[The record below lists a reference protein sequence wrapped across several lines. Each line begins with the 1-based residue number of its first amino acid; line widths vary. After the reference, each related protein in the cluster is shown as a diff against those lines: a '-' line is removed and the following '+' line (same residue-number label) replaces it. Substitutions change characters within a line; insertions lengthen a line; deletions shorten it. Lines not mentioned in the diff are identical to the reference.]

1 MCGIAGLGNFGAPVD
16 EAVLDRMC
24 RVMEHRGPDSAGVHL
39 EPGIAL
45 GMRRLAI
52 IDVAGGEQ
60 PIYNEDGSVVVVAN
74 GEIYNH
80 DELRQS
86 LRRRGHKF
94 DSRCDTEVLV
104 HLYEEYGADL
114 VHHLRGM
121 FAFAIW
127 DARKRR
133 LLCARDRVG
142 KKPLFWARHGDRF
155 WFGSEVRSLLQDPS
169 LSREIDPGAIDAYL
183 ALQYVPHPMS
193 AFRDIRKLPPASTLS
208 IDETTT
214 EVERYWRLDYSAK
227 IDAADEAEIRER
239 LWDEIKE
246 ATRIRLMS
254 DVPLGAFLSGGIDSS
269 AVVAAMAE
277 QTSEPVR
284 TFSIGFRDRDFD
296 EAGYARTVAEQF
308 STQHTEFRVEPE
320 ALSIMPKLAR
330 HYGEPFADSSAI
342 PSFYLAEL
350 TSRQVTVALN
360 GDGGDESFGGYG
372 RYLRGIKLAR
382 FGWLPSP
389 MQRAAPAL
397 APMLG
402 RPRDDRSVRARAQRL
417 ARSLGAPAWQRY
429 SMSLTAFDRDSRDRL
444 VSPEFLERLDSSRA
458 ESLLADAWDTSTADT
473 DLERMMDVDVQTY
486 LPGDL
491 LPKIDIATMAH
502 SLEARS
508 PFLDHRL
515 MEFAASL
522 PASMKLDGGVT
533 KRILKA
539 TLRGRLPD
547 AILDRP
553 KMGFGVPLARWFRE
567 DLRDL
572 PAEHLLDPSSLSR
585 GYFRRSEVERILSE
599 HREGSN
605 DHSLRIWVLLQLEM
619 WHREVVEAPIADS
632 TPVA

>member
-1 MCGIAGLGNFGAPVD
+1 MCGIAGLGNFGGPVD
-16 EAVLDRMC
+16 DGVVHRMC
-24 RVMEHRGPDSAGVHL
+24 RVMEHRGPDSAGFHF
-39 EPGIAL
+39 EPGVAL

-60 PIYNEDGSVVVVAN
+60 PVYNEDGSVVVVAN

-86 LRRRGHKF
+86 LRKRGHKF

-104 HLYEEYGADL
+104 HLYEEFGADL
-114 VHHLRGM
+114 VRHLRGM

-133 LLCARDRVG
+133 LLLARDRVG
-142 KKPLFWARHGDRF
+142 KKPLFWARHGERF

-183 ALQYVPHPMS
+183 TLQYVPHPLC
-193 AFRDIRKLPPASTLS
+193 AFRDIRKLPPASTLL
-208 IDETTT
+208 IDETTAQ
-214 EVERYWRLDYSAK
+214 VETYWRLDYSAK
-227 IDAADEAEIRER
+227 LESPDENEIRER
-239 LWDEIKE
+239 LWEEIRE

-277 QTSEPVR
+277 QTTEPVR

-296 EAGYARTVAEQF
+296 EADYARAVAEQF
-308 STQHTEFRVEPE
+308 STNHTEFQVEPE
-320 ALSIMPKLAR
+320 AISIMPKLAR

-350 TSRQVTVALN
+350 TSGQVTVALN

-372 RYLRGIKLAR
+372 RYLRGTRLAR
-382 FGWLPSP
+382 LGWLPSGA
-389 MQRAAPAL
+389 QRAAPTL
-397 APMLG
+397 AAVLG
-402 RPRDDRSVRARAQRL
+402 RPRDDRSLRARVKRL
-417 ARSLGAPAWQRY
+417 AGTLGAPPWQRY
-429 SMSLTAFDRDSRDRL
+429 MMSLTAFDRQSRDRL
-444 VSPEFLERLDSSRA
+444 VSPEFLERLDSWRA
-458 ESLLADAWDTSTADT
+458 ERVIEDAWTTSTAET
-473 DLERMMDVDVQTY
+473 DLERMLDVDVQTY

-522 PASMKLDGGVT
+522 PGSMKLDGGVT
-533 KRILKA
+533 KRILKQ
-539 TLRGRLPD
+539 TMRGRLPD

-572 PAEHLLDPSSLSR
+572 PAEHLLDPGCLSR
-585 GYFRRSEVERILSE
+585 GYFRRSELERIIGE
-599 HREGSN
+599 HRDGVTDN
-605 DHSLRIWVLLQLEM
+605 SLRIWVLLQFEM
-619 WHREVVEAPIADS
+619 WHREVVESRIVDS